1 MACNKAEG
9 AYGMGIGGPGVLS
22 WPQKTHDPTSKGLS
36 FLICKIEGLD
46 QIVPKLL
53 PWWESVT
60 YNSLL
65 SDIGPFL

>member
-1 MACNKAEG
+1 MMAWNKAEG

-53 PWWESVT
+53 PW
-60 YNSLL
+60 
-65 SDIGPFL
+65 